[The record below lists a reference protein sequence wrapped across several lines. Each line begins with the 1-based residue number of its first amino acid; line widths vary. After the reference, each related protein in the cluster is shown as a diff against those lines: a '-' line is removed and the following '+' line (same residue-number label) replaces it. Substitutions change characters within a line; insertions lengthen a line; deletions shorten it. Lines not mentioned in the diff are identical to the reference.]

1 MYTDQQLS
9 QAHLLFEYLYLQD
22 TPQNADAVI
31 GFGHFD
37 TKIPQRCAE
46 LNQQGLAPRI
56 VFTGGVGAGSADLPM
71 PEAVFFQ
78 QWVQAHAPHIPKQAL
93 VIESASTNTAD
104 NLRFSQKLLAE
115 QYSLVFGT
123 DLQKILLVANAYRQ
137 RRVYLTC
144 RKLFPGLTFVNT
156 PPSTTFE
163 QEMRLFQD
171 KNEDFVAHLVAEMQ
185 RIQDYPA
192 KDWIEYEEIPGEVS
206 EAWKRLHTN
215 E

>member
-1 MYTDQQLS
+1 MYSDKQLL
-9 QAHLLFEYLYLQD
+9 QAYFLFQYLYLQD
-22 TPQNADAVI
+22 TPQTADAVI

-46 LNQQGLAPRI
+46 LYRHGLAPRI
-56 VFTGGVGAGSADLPM
+56 VFTGGVGAGSADLPV

-78 QWVQAHAPHIPKQAL
+78 QWVQAHAPHIPAQAMI
-93 VIESASTNTAD
+93 IESASTNTAD

-115 QYSLVFGT
+115 QYSLVLGT

-156 PPSTTFE
+156 PPSTTFDE
-163 QEMRLFQD
+163 EMRLFQD

-185 RIQDYPA
+185 RIHDYPA
-192 KDWIEYEEIPGEVS
+192 KDWIEYEEIPGEVTD
-206 EAWKRLHTN
+206 AWKRLHTN